1 MTAPAIGHNRPPSV
15 FDEVTPDVPKMHFF
29 KCDIVALRKA
39 IFDKPLDIRGAFIS
53 ALLAVYEHMEPLPA
67 DDNIARMRC
76 GIMDMRVYRR
86 VKREMIAYG
95 LMQEDT
101 SGRLTNERCEIEIT
115 AYVKE
120 FRQRQKS
127 AKDREE
133 KAAKERAEKEKKQS
147 SLNQVS
153 RQLSDSYGLAKPEL
167 GASYA
172 IANAELKGDLSKKH
186 NEINVDDGT
195 RKPQADHETPL
206 RARVLELELDS
217 REEKKDKK
225 TPPPPPEQEAAQ
237 GRGGGE
243 IFSALNGTGDDMAK
257 FIAKHAYVTE
267 SEARRMLTTNC
278 QVFGANVM
286 MEAYATV
293 LAKMSAEVVGK
304 PYPLMI
310 AIARKLKDA
319 APAKRSPAPS
329 AASLLR
335 RY

>member
-1 MTAPAIGHNRPPSV
+1 MTAPTIGHNRPPSI
-15 FDEVTPDVPKMHFF
+15 FDEITPDVPKMHFF

-86 VKREMIAYG
+86 VKREMVAYG
-95 LMQEDT
+95 LMQEDS

-115 AYVKE
+115 TYVKE

-133 KAAKERAEKEKKQS
+133 KAAKERVEKEKKQGS
-147 SLNQVS
+147 VNQVS
-153 RQLSDSYGLAKPEL
+153 RQLGDSYGLAKPEL

-172 IANAELKGDLSKKH
+172 IANAELKGDLSKKP
-186 NEINVDDGT
+186 NEINEANST
-195 RKPQADHETPL
+195 RKPQDDHEAPL

-217 REEKKDKK
+217 REEKKDRK
-225 TPPPPPEQEAAQ
+225 TPPPPEQEAAQ
-237 GRGGGE
+237 GRGGGDA
-243 IFSALNGTGDDMAK
+243 FSALNGTGDEMAR
-257 FIAKHAYVTE
+257 FIAKYAFVTE
-267 SEARRMLTTNC
+267 PEARRMLTTNC
-278 QVFGANVM
+278 QVFGASVM

-310 AIARKLKDA
+310 AIARKLKET
-319 APAKRSPAPS
+319 APAKQSSAAK